1 MHVLVNYNQIVNK
14 TNDIS
19 SSLLDHV
26 HLHHEFLSEFS
37 VENNVIVAYFSNHD
51 VVQFRLVKFSCSEA
65 QLHR

>member
-37 VENNVIVAYFSNHD
+37 VESNVIAYFSDHD
-51 VVQFRLVKFSCSEA
+51 VVQFRLVKF
-65 QLHR
+65 